1 MTVRSRARNRHG
13 RALRS
18 AVTGPLL
25 PILYSRIENFFTVVA
40 QTVRY
45 LQSVWPNEL
54 ADLQFDVSS
63 NPPRE
68 SGSRHIERWRVD
80 RAANRITLYRIP
92 IQRMSKLHRQDDLHR
107 QMAIESAVFH
117 AVAEYLHKNPWEL
130 GGDHLH

>member
-1 MTVRSRARNRHG
+1 
-13 RALRS
+13 
-18 AVTGPLL
+18 L

-40 QTVRY
+40 QTVQY

-54 ADLQFDVSS
+54 AELHVDVSS

-68 SGSRHIERWRVD
+68 SGARHIERWRVD
-80 RAANRITLYRIP
+80 RRANRITLYRIP
-92 IQRMSKLHRQDDLHR
+92 IQRMSKLHRDDDLHR

-117 AVAEYLHKNPWEL
+117 AVAEYMDKKPWEL

>member
-1 MTVRSRARNRHG
+1 MTVRSRSRNRHG

-40 QTVRY
+40 QTVQY

-54 ADLQFDVSS
+54 AELHVDVSS

-68 SGSRHIERWRVD
+68 SGARHIERWRVD
-80 RAANRITLYRIP
+80 RRANRITLYRIP
-92 IQRMSKLHRQDDLHR
+92 IQRMSKLHRDDDLHR

-117 AVAEYLHKNPWEL
+117 AVAEYMDKKPWEL

>member
-1 MTVRSRARNRHG
+1 MTVRSRSRNRHG

-40 QTVRY
+40 QTVQY

-54 ADLQFDVSS
+54 ADLHFDVAS
-63 NPPRE
+63 NPPRD
-68 SGSRHIERWRVD
+68 GNARHIERWRVN

-92 IQRMSKLHRQDDLHR
+92 IQRMSKLHRDDDLHR

-117 AVAEYLHKNPWEL
+117 AVAEYMDKKPWEL
-130 GGDHLH
+130 GGDRLH